1 MGTDLKKILKLDL
14 SYPGI
19 SFGLESWALET
30 YLKILDDH
38 LSFAQ
43 DQYRLRAERE
53 LDKKRNNLEP
63 EEVTLQ
69 MTMIDEAVET
79 HIPRFFRNGAL
90 VQIWGLFESFVF
102 DIAHYVGRREKASLA
117 LRDVRA
123 NNFRQQVEK
132 YFEGVLRIELPW
144 SSEERS
150 KLGQLQDLR
159 NFVAHRNGR
168 VMDLSPERQKDI
180 ETLVSQIPGVRIDE
194 SLMLSSEY
202 IREAATLVYGVLE
215 KVNKLVRDRYDGPT
229 V

>member
-1 MGTDLKKILKLDL
+1 MGTDLQKILKIDL

-19 SFGLESWALET
+19 SFGLESWALEI
-30 YLKILDDH
+30 YLKLLNDH

-53 LDKKRNNLEP
+53 LDRKRKSLEP
-63 EEVTLQ
+63 EEVHLE

-102 DIAHYVGRREKASLA
+102 DIAHYVGKKEKVGLV
-117 LRDVRA
+117 LRDIRA
-123 NNFRQQVEK
+123 SNFRQQVEK
-132 YFEGVLRIELPW
+132 YFEGALRIDLPW
-144 SSEERS
+144 TPEERA
-150 KLGQLQDLR
+150 KLGQLQELR

-168 VMDLSPERQKDI
+168 ATDLSPEKLKDI
-180 ETLVSQIPGVRIDE
+180 QTLVSQVPGVWIDE

-202 IREAATLVYGVLE
+202 IQDAAGLVFGALE
-215 KVNKLVRDRYDGPT
+215 KLNKLVGGRYDGPS